1 MQIVT
6 PEKNKKPGVRY
17 AVTDDGIELPVVD
30 VTQPAFAIDISHGE
44 LDQML
49 DEHIRRLKA
58 QSRLSAFIQPLVLRL
73 MSRRSIIMR
82 GITAAAG
89 GYMSGIDTYL
99 LKLGPDNLGQG
110 YASAIDRQIAGSI
123 SGLSVRLRVQDI
135 AHLLAEGLAP
145 ALSQDKKKTLHLLNI
160 GGGPCID
167 SLNALLVIRKAQP
180 DMLPGRA
187 IFVHGLDLDEAGPS
201 FGKRALAAL
210 QSAGA
215 ALEGLDITFQH
226 VKYDWSDVRVL
237 RDLLD
242 SFDGSPILAA
252 SSEGAL
258 FEYGS
263 DEEIASNLRT
273 LWGRTPAGAIVAGSL
288 TRADAT
294 GQLLNRASSAA
305 LHLRPLDAFTGLIEQ
320 AGWEVDE
327 IISRPISH
335 NVRLKKK

>member
-30 VTQPAFAIDISHGE
+30 VTQPAFAIDISQGE
-44 LDQML
+44 LDKML
-49 DEHIRRLKA
+49 EEHVRRVKA

-82 GITAAAG
+82 GIVAAAG
-89 GYMSGIDTYL
+89 GYMSGLDTYL
-99 LKLGPDNLGQG
+99 LKLGPENLGEG
-110 YASAIDRQIAGSI
+110 YASAIDRQISGSI
-123 SGLSVRLRVQDI
+123 SGLSVRLRVQDVSQ
-135 AHLLAEGLAP
+135 LLAEGLKP
-145 ALSQDKKKTLHLLNI
+145 ALSQDKKKSLHLLNI

-167 SLNALLVIRKAQP
+167 SLNALIVIQKAQP
-180 DMLPGRA
+180 GLLPGRA
-187 IFVHGLDLDEAGPS
+187 IFMHGLDLDEAGPS
-201 FGKRALAAL
+201 FGRRALAAL
-210 QSAGA
+210 QSEGA

-226 VKYDWSDVRVL
+226 VKYDWSDVSVL
-237 RDLLD
+237 RELLD
-242 SFDGSPILAA
+242 SFESSVIVAA

-263 DEEIASNLRT
+263 DAEIASNLRV
-273 LWGRTPAGAIVAGSL
+273 LRDGTPAGALVAGSL

-305 LHLRPLDAFTGLIEQ
+305 LHLRPLEAFTGLIEQ
-320 AGWEVDE
+320 AGWTMDK
-327 IISRPISH
+327 IINRPISH